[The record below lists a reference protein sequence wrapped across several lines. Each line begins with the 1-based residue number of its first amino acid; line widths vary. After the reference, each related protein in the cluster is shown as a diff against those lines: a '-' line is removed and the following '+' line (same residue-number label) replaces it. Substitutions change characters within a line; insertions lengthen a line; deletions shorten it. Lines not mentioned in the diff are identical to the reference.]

1 MAGFDGLNVL
11 ITGAGTG
18 LGAATA
24 IGIARQG
31 GRVIINYAAS
41 QREAEATADV
51 CRTAGGEA
59 RVAQGNV
66 ADDADCRRIAAL
78 AADWGRLDALI
89 NNAAA
94 TELWRMAIWRRYRP
108 MISIRC
114 TVSTRLDHS
123 RWCEPLAPSWKLGHA
138 PRVGRHRWST
148 CRQPVH
154 LMVRAPLSPTPP
166 ARRR

>member
-66 ADDADCRRIAAL
+66 ADDADCRRIATRPPGVERAL
-78 AADWGRLDALI
+78 VA
-89 NNAAA
+89 N
-94 TELWRMAIWRRYRP
+94 
-108 MISIRC
+108 
-114 TVSTRLDHS
+114 
-123 RWCEPLAPSWKLGHA
+123 LAHLP
-138 PRVGRHRWST
+138 RWSA
-148 CRQPVH
+148 CAPGGEERRQISRLRLEFLVPFRQHNPRLLASRPQVH
-154 LMVRAPLSPTPP
+154 
-166 ARRR
+166 RRPQP